1 MPLALRQ
8 RLRAIGRRIAPRPDV
23 EDALQQLMIDVWL
36 RGATWHEGRMVLH
49 LKSILR
55 NQRRAHAARVRREAL
70 YVLMTCGE
78 DPA

>member
-1 MPLALRQ
+1 MPLELRQ
-8 RLRAIGRRIAPRPDV
+8 RLRAIARRLATRHEA
-23 EDALQQLMIDVWL
+23 EDALQQLMLDVWL
-36 RGATWHEGRMVLH
+36 RGSQWHEGRMVLH

-78 DPA
+78 DLA